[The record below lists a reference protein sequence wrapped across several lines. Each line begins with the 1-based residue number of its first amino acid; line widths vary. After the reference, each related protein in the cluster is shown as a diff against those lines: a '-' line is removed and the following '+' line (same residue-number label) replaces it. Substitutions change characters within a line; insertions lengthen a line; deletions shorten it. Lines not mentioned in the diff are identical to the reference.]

1 MASRLSNV
9 FVKAAI
15 SPALLVF
22 LAVCDPLI
30 LRFTLFTALA
40 IPLQPFIWKAGWVY
54 HDKPILLTYQAS
66 VFAACV
72 WGVGLYVVV
81 LIWLLVLRG
90 IRMHWR
96 SPAKAQAAKESD

>member
-1 MASRLSNV
+1 MALRFSNV

-15 SPALLVF
+15 SPVIIVF
-22 LAVCDPLI
+22 LAVCDPLF
-30 LRFTLFTALA
+30 LRFTLFTVLA

-72 WGVGLYVVV
+72 WGVGLYFVV
-81 LIWLLVLRG
+81 LIWLLVFREFQK
-90 IRMHWR
+90 HWR
-96 SPAKAQAAKESD
+96 SPAKAQKSD